1 MHSKTATHKKL
12 INRRRI
18 DLPGN
23 SSKKASDREWGE
35 MSVRILQRDFPVLN
49 NNLKKYFLTCRL
61 TEKQYISQD
70 NAFKV
75 LKGVSGCFVEMHNC
89 GH

>member
-23 SSKKASDREWGE
+23 SSKKASDGEWGE
-35 MSVRILQRDFPVLN
+35 MSVRIL
-49 NNLKKYFLTCRL
+49 
-61 TEKQYISQD
+61 
-70 NAFKV
+70 
-75 LKGVSGCFVEMHNC
+75 
-89 GH
+89 